1 MDIKHV
7 FEDSRIVMLEE
18 DIARINEHCRY
29 SDNEKL
35 MMKYLLEERYRVL
48 CHLTEYDDETKRF
61 LVDFNDALRKAC
73 AELYHRTMAVYQEC
87 LQRVDYT
94 EYFEVEGKIFLGYEY
109 PALHPIQ
116 TETAKQVW
124 DALACGGFCSLYDDG
139 CAWSL
144 RFSRECSPKHN
155 GYETLVN
162 WLGMEDE
169 NDNWNEGLDREWSK
183 DIHLIQPFNNLYD
196 RCYFS
201 LYDLIYIREFNLE
214 VHVEFDGKVKYL
226 PQIDH

>member
-1 MDIKHV
+1 MMHSERLAPNCITERWRSIKNAYNAWITPNTLKWK
-7 FEDSRIVMLEE
+7 E
-18 DIARINEHCRY
+18 
-29 SDNEKL
+29 
-35 MMKYLLEERYRVL
+35 
-48 CHLTEYDDETKRF
+48 RF
-61 LVDFNDALRKAC
+61 LS
-73 AELYHRTMAVYQEC
+73 
-87 LQRVDYT
+87 
-94 EYFEVEGKIFLGYEY
+94 YEY

-124 DALACGGFCSLYDDG
+124 DALACGGFCALYDDG

-169 NDNWNEGLDREWSK
+169 NDNWNEGVDREWSK

-226 PQIDH
+226 PHIGH